1 MDITMDSTLAPPLP
15 ADLFHLLSAELAHRL
30 DFATLFNCV
39 TSSKYLGNAGSVSA
53 LYRISL
59 GDQSPSRS
67 IVMDNLSPAESDI
80 ALMRWSILW
89 RTVTLS
95 ALGKTMYP
103 YCRHVRNL
111 DLRDLSDLLDRLDET
126 RSRKVAKHFFASH
139 LSSFHHVLQTTGKY
153 RATRLNSE
161 KTLAEVGDIIT
172 QQAPL
177 LEGIAEPSTSDVL
190 SGTLPAWAPRLTHL
204 HELELWDGKALED
217 ETLRKLLHTHCPKLN
232 KLRMY
237 RSSASDPDR
246 SVAAFISGMPQDAL
260 RSFEN
265 MDTSGLGPQ
274 TCLAI
279 NGHGRSLTSLKL
291 ALEEDEML
299 GLGLLQ
305 GCTQLETLHISTLH
319 VTALRPSID
328 LKATQND
335 VYLEIVDWLRRCAQ
349 LTEIFFNDVVSAPD
363 LLLPVLLNG
372 DVKLRTLGIKA
383 KEGSMYQAKNQ
394 HGFHSA
400 LSTQSSLKRLDI
412 CADPDI
418 MTRDDNDTSIVL
430 DSLCHLTELQ
440 TLQLFRISHYFSDEH
455 IKLLAQHLPRL
466 DALYIGGYGITDD
479 VWSAVGTLKYLK
491 SITFAGITAF
501 TSDGIL
507 SFIEKLGEGN
517 TGLVLSIE
525 MADPDTMTPEEVQ
538 EILREALT
546 SSVNGRFE
554 YQPSRDPNVPEFDGS
569 DSD

>member
-1 MDITMDSTLAPPLP
+1 MASSLAPPLP
-15 ADLFHLLSAELAHRL
+15 ADLFHLLSTELAHRL

-39 TSSKYLGNAGSVSA
+39 ASSKYLGNAGSVSA

-67 IVMDNLSPAESDI
+67 NVMDNLSPAESDI

-89 RTVTLS
+89 RTVILS

-103 YCRHVRNL
+103 YCRHLRSL
-111 DLRDLSDLLDRLDET
+111 DLRDFSALLDRLDET
-126 RSRKVAKHFFASH
+126 RSRKVAKQFFDSH

-153 RATRLNSE
+153 RTTRLNSDRI
-161 KTLAEVGDIIT
+161 LAEVGDIIT

-190 SGTLPAWAPRLTHL
+190 SSTLPAWAPRLTHL

-217 ETLRKLLHTHCPKLN
+217 EHLRKLLHTHCPKLN
-232 KLRMY
+232 RLRMY
-237 RSSASDPDR
+237 RSLASVPDR
-246 SVAAFISGMPQDAL
+246 SIAAFISGMPQDAL

-265 MDTSGLGPQ
+265 MDTSGIGPQ

-291 ALEEDEML
+291 ALEEDEIL

-305 GCTQLETLHISTLH
+305 GCTQLETLRISTLH
-319 VTALRPSID
+319 ITALRPSID
-328 LKATQND
+328 LKATRND

-349 LTEIFFNDVVSAPD
+349 LTEVFFNDVVSAPD
-363 LLLPVLLNG
+363 LLLPILLNG
-372 DVKLRTLGIKA
+372 DVKLHTLGIKA
-383 KEGSMYQAKNQ
+383 KEGSMYLAKDQ
-394 HGFHSA
+394 HDFHSA
-400 LSTQSSLKRLDI
+400 LSTQSSLKHLDI

-418 MTRDDNDTSIVL
+418 MTRDDNHDIEIVL
-430 DSLCHLTELQ
+430 NSLCHLTELQ
-440 TLQLFRISHYFSDEH
+440 TLQLFRLSHYFTDEH

-466 DALYIGGYGITDD
+466 DTLYIGGYGITDD
-479 VWSAVGTLKYLK
+479 VWSSVGTLKHLK
-491 SITFAGITAF
+491 SITFAGNTAF

-517 TGLVLSIE
+517 IGLVLSVE
-525 MADPDTMTPEEVQ
+525 MADPDTMIPEEVQ
-538 EILREALT
+538 ESLRDALVT
-546 SSVNGRFE
+546 SVNGRFE
-554 YQPSRDPNVPEFDGS
+554 YQPSRDPNVPEFDES

>member
-1 MDITMDSTLAPPLP
+1 MASSLAPPLP
-15 ADLFHLLSAELAHRL
+15 ADLFHLLSTELAHRL

-39 TSSKYLGNAGSVSA
+39 ASSKYLGNAGSVSA

-67 IVMDNLSPAESDI
+67 NVMDNLSPAESDI

-89 RTVTLS
+89 RTVILS

-103 YCRHVRNL
+103 YCRHLRSL
-111 DLRDLSDLLDRLDET
+111 DLRDFSALLDRLDET
-126 RSRKVAKHFFASH
+126 RSRKVAKQFFDSH

-153 RATRLNSE
+153 RTTRLNSDRI
-161 KTLAEVGDIIT
+161 LAEVGDIIT

-190 SGTLPAWAPRLTHL
+190 SSTLPAWAPRLTHL

-217 ETLRKLLHTHCPKLN
+217 EHLRKLLHTHCPKLN
-232 KLRMY
+232 RLRMY
-237 RSSASDPDR
+237 RSLASVPDR
-246 SVAAFISGMPQDAL
+246 SIAAFISGMPQDAL
-260 RSFEN
+260 RRFEN
-265 MDTSGLGPQ
+265 MDTSGIGPQ

-291 ALEEDEML
+291 ALEEDEIL

-319 VTALRPSID
+319 ITALRPSID
-328 LKATQND
+328 LKATRND

-349 LTEIFFNDVVSAPD
+349 LTEVFFNDVVSAPD
-363 LLLPVLLNG
+363 LLLPILLNG
-372 DVKLRTLGIKA
+372 DVKLHTLGIKA
-383 KEGSMYQAKNQ
+383 KEGSMYLAKDQ
-394 HGFHSA
+394 HDFHSA
-400 LSTQSSLKRLDI
+400 LSTQSSLKHLDI

-418 MTRDDNDTSIVL
+418 MTRDDIEIVL
-430 DSLCHLTELQ
+430 NSLCHLTELQ

-525 MADPDTMTPEEVQ
+525 MADPDTMIPEEVQ
-538 EILREALT
+538 ETLRGALA

>member
-1 MDITMDSTLAPPLP
+1 MASSLAPPLP
-15 ADLFHLLSAELAHRL
+15 ADLFHLLSTELAHRL

-39 TSSKYLGNAGSVSA
+39 ASSKYLGNAGSVSA

-67 IVMDNLSPAESDI
+67 SVMDNLSPAESDI

-89 RTVTLS
+89 RTVILS

-103 YCRHVRNL
+103 YCRHLRSL
-111 DLRDLSDLLDRLDET
+111 DLRDFSALLDRLDET
-126 RSRKVAKHFFASH
+126 RSRKVAKQFFASH
-139 LSSFHHVLQTTGKY
+139 LSGFHHVSQTTGKY

-161 KTLAEVGDIIT
+161 KILAEVGDIIT

-190 SGTLPAWAPRLTHL
+190 SSTLPAWAPRLTHL

-217 ETLRKLLHTHCPKLN
+217 EDLRKLLHTHCPKLN
-232 KLRMY
+232 KLRIY
-237 RSSASDPDR
+237 LSSGSDPDKA
-246 SVAAFISGMPQDAL
+246 VAAFVSGMPQDAL
-260 RSFEN
+260 RSFEIVGGC
-265 MDTSGLGPQ
+265 SIGPA

-291 ALEEDEML
+291 ALDENGIL
-299 GLGLLQ
+299 ALGLLQ
-305 GCTQLETLHISTLH
+305 GCTQLQTLH
-319 VTALRPSID
+319 VSTPQVTAMRPSVD
-328 LKATQND
+328 LKAIHND
-335 VYLEIVDWLRRCAQ
+335 VYLEIVDWLRQCAQ

-383 KEGSMYQAKNQ
+383 KEGSMYQAKDQ
-394 HGFHSA
+394 HDFHSA
-400 LSTQSSLKRLDI
+400 LSTQSSLKHLDI

-418 MTRDDNDTSIVL
+418 MTRDDIEIVL
-430 DSLCHLTELQ
+430 NSLCHLTELQ

-525 MADPDTMTPEEVQ
+525 MADPDTMIPEEVQ
-538 EILREALT
+538 ETLRGALA